1 MARLAQ
7 KSAVLDRFQHKS
19 LSATRPVVLNHSET
33 SHLHAS
39 RCASLELRAAAA
51 HGEPLQNRD
60 AHDTMAT
67 PPAPPK
73 SNTRRDALLKL
84 EAQVQQQWENE
95 GTFEADAQEG
105 RPKFFVTFPS

>member
-1 MARLAQ
+1 
-7 KSAVLDRFQHKS
+7 
-19 LSATRPVVLNHSET
+19 
-33 SHLHAS
+33 
-39 RCASLELRAAAA
+39 
-51 HGEPLQNRD
+51 
-60 AHDTMAT
+60 MAT

-105 RPKFFVTFPS
+105 KPKFFVTFPYATVAHHKTIKGGEG

>member
-1 MARLAQ
+1 
-7 KSAVLDRFQHKS
+7 
-19 LSATRPVVLNHSET
+19 
-33 SHLHAS
+33 
-39 RCASLELRAAAA
+39 
-51 HGEPLQNRD
+51 
-60 AHDTMAT
+60 MAT

-105 RPKFFVTFPS
+105 KPKFFVTFPSQAASNNTREERRRGMTREKTGNGPRLSRAPRVRGTNLPGSPRAPMPAARIF